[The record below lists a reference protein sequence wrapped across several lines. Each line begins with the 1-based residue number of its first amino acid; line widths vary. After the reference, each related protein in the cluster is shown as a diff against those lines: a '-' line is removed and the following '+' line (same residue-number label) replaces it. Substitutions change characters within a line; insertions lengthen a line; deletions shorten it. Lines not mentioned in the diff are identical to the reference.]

1 MASMG
6 DFDVEIGAGGKSGS
20 LSEEVEVVMLGAG
33 QEVGRSCCVIKYK
46 GATVV
51 CDTGYHPGLSGLPAL
66 PYVHRIASFRAIS
79 RERSYVDELDWSTVD
94 CILVSQ
100 CVGGQS
106 GAA

>member
-1 MASMG
+1 MATMG
-6 DFDVEIGAGGKSGS
+6 DFDVEIGAGGRSGS

-66 PYVHRIASFRAIS
+66 PYV
-79 RERSYVDELDWSTVD
+79 
-94 CILVSQ
+94 Q
-100 CVGGQS
+100 
-106 GAA
+106 